1 MEKKRKLIF
10 ASLIL
15 LPRRKTLL
23 LSFLLIP
30 AQIVFCQ
37 GGRSQPADLSP
48 EHVFTLENAKI
59 KILLGKDKPVIY
71 NYLEKASGALM
82 MGNLNN
88 SAPSVS
94 FYKGAKTVMR
104 TRTKITYKSSLGDQA
119 VSYHAEVT
127 YENRPAI
134 SFELLYTLTNDGL
147 DITFKDVREQ
157 KDFYLLN
164 VQLPDLLTVNAD
176 EPAAKLAIPA
186 DAGRLIDVKQA
197 SFKSYEYEIDWL
209 NPILAGIACNAK
221 LAGVMDSRSIEN
233 HSIVRVYE
241 RRGVKYGSFSMNLMH
256 RLKEYNLAEFGT
268 VIQATDPKYLLKI
281 QDSCQVE
288 IHITGDHDRDGEVSW
303 IDGAKLL
310 REKVDAVPNPYYE
323 NKTFVRAFLARKG
336 STAENLSFRD
346 ELERIRQ
353 FAAQTDSA
361 ACIIYLLGW
370 QYTGHDSGYP
380 SVDKVN
386 ESLGGYK
393 ELVNLISE
401 AKKLHVNVSFY
412 DNYDDSYPTHPGWDP
427 DVICRDPQGNLMLG
441 GAWDGEQS
449 YLISS
454 YKYAM
459 KSGLNRVNYTLN
471 TYPVEKAYF
480 IDVLAGG
487 YHGGRKYDF
496 NPASPAG
503 AQKNFEGK
511 LKIIDAFNKRG
522 LDVATEDFTGFF
534 VGHAGTFGDIV
545 AFDNIYFKGEQQIP
559 LIPLIYHGKTSFG
572 MKVSSPSLYVKTFL
586 YGQRAQV
593 FTNLRNVFTASD
605 YVLDALPKQKLYG
618 KPMKTYQ
625 RFGDLER
632 VVYEDGSVVE
642 ANVKADTYSVAL
654 RDGQLIAR
662 NYTSFI
668 PVRKN
673 TYLACS
679 RNGGQFDYPVPE
691 EWADKK
697 KIRVFKINHD
707 GSREDIGFE
716 LTEGNLQ
723 FQSEPAVV
731 YKVIYTE

>member
-1 MEKKRKLIF
+1 M
-10 ASLIL
+10 
-15 LPRRKTLL
+15 
-23 LSFLLIP
+23 
-30 AQIVFCQ
+30 
-37 GGRSQPADLSP
+37 
-48 EHVFTLENAKI
+48 
-59 KILLGKDKPVIY
+59 
-71 NYLEKASGALM
+71 
-82 MGNLNN
+82 
-88 SAPSVS
+88 
-94 FYKGAKTVMR
+94 
-104 TRTKITYKSSLGDQA
+104 
-119 VSYHAEVT
+119 
-127 YENRPAI
+127 
-134 SFELLYTLTNDGL
+134 
-147 DITFKDVREQ
+147 
-157 KDFYLLN
+157 
-164 VQLPDLLTVNAD
+164 
-176 EPAAKLAIPA
+176 
-186 DAGRLIDVKQA
+186 
-197 SFKSYEYEIDWL
+197 
-209 NPILAGIACNAK
+209 
-221 LAGVMDSRSIEN
+221 
-233 HSIVRVYE
+233 
-241 RRGVKYGSFSMNLMH
+241 
-256 RLKEYNLAEFGT
+256 
-268 VIQATDPKYLLKI
+268 
-281 QDSCQVE
+281 
-288 IHITGDHDRDGEVSW
+288 HITGDYDRDGEVSW
-303 IDGAKLL
+303 IDAAKLL
-310 REKVDAVPNPYYE
+310 REKVDAVPNPYYQ
-323 NKTFVRAFLARKG
+323 NQTFVRAFLARKG

-370 QYTGHDSGYP
+370 QYTGHESGYP

-393 ELVNLISE
+393 ELVNLITE
-401 AKKLHVNVSFY
+401 AKKLNVNVSFY

-459 KSGLNRVNYTLN
+459 KSGLDRVSYTLK

-511 LKIIDAFNKRG
+511 LKIIEAFNKRG

-545 AFDNIYFKGEQQIP
+545 AFDDIYFKGEQQIP

-572 MKVSSPSLYVKTFL
+572 MKVSSPVFYVKTFL

-625 RFGDLER
+625 RYGDLER
-632 VVYEDGSVVE
+632 VIYEDGSVVE
-642 ANVKADTYSVAL
+642 ADVKANTYSVAL
-654 RDGQLIAR
+654 RNGKLIAK

-668 PVRKN
+668 PVAKN
-673 TYLACS
+673 TYMACS
-679 RNGGQFDYPVPE
+679 RDGGRFSYPVPE
-691 EWADKK
+691 EWVERKN
-697 KIRVFKINHD
+697 IRVLKIHKD
-707 GSREDIGFE
+707 GTQENTGFE
-716 LTEGNLQ
+716 LTAGNLQ
-723 FQSEPAVV
+723 FDAEPGAV
-731 YKVIYTE
+731 YKVIYSE

>member
-1 MEKKRKLIF
+1 MQKKLKFIF
-10 ASLIL
+10 ASRTF
-15 LPRRKTLL
+15 LPGLRIRFLC
-23 LSFLLIP
+23 FLLMP

-37 GGRSQPADLSP
+37 EFRSQPADLSP
-48 EHVFTLENAKI
+48 DHVFTLENAKV
-59 KILLGKDKPVIY
+59 KILLGKDKPVIFQY
-71 NYLEKASGALM
+71 QLKENGGLM
-82 MGNLNN
+82 TGNLNN
-88 SAPSVS
+88 SAPAVS

-104 TRTKITYKSSLGDQA
+104 TRTKITYTSSLRDQA
-119 VSYHAEVT
+119 VSYRAEIT
-127 YENRPAI
+127 YENKPAI
-134 SFELLYTLTNDGL
+134 SFELLYALTATGL
-147 DITFKDVREQ
+147 DITFNNVQEQ

-164 VQLPDLLTVNAD
+164 IQLPDLLTVGGD
-176 EPAAKLAIPA
+176 EAVAKLAIPA

-209 NPILAGIACNAK
+209 NPILAGIAYNAK
-221 LAGVMDSRSIEN
+221 VAGVMDTRSIEN
-233 HSIVRVYE
+233 HSIVHVYE

-268 VIQATDPKYLLKI
+268 VIQATDPKYLLKV
-281 QDSCQVE
+281 QDSCRVE
-288 IHITGDHDRDGEVSW
+288 INITGDYDNDGAVSW
-303 IDGAKLL
+303 IDAAKLL

-401 AKKLHVNVSFY
+401 AKKLNVNVSFY

-454 YKYAM
+454 YKYVM
-459 KSGLNRVNYTLN
+459 KSGLNRIAYTLK
-471 TYPVEKAYF
+471 TYPLEKAYF

-511 LKIIDAFNKRG
+511 LKIIEAFNKKG

-586 YGQRAQV
+586 YGQRAQS
-593 FTNLRNVFTASD
+593 FTNLRNDFTASD

-618 KPMKTYQ
+618 KPMKTYA
-625 RFGDLER
+625 RYGDLER

-642 ANVKADTYSVAL
+642 ANVKDDSYSVAL
-654 RDGQLIAR
+654 RDGRVIAK

-673 TYLACS
+673 TYMACS
-679 RNGGQFDYPVPE
+679 RNGGQFNYPVPE
-691 EWADKK
+691 EWTDKN
-697 KIRVFKINHD
+697 KIRVLKINSD
-707 GSREDIGFE
+707 GNKENTGFE

-723 FQSEPAVV
+723 FHSEPDAV
-731 YKVIYTE
+731 YKVIYSE

>member
-176 EPAAKLAIPA
+176 EPVAKLAIPA

-412 DNYDDSYPTHPGWDP
+412 DNYDDSYPTHPG
-427 DVICRDPQGNLMLG
+427 
-441 GAWDGEQS
+441 
-449 YLISS
+449 
-454 YKYAM
+454 
-459 KSGLNRVNYTLN
+459 
-471 TYPVEKAYF
+471 
-480 IDVLAGG
+480 
-487 YHGGRKYDF
+487 
-496 NPASPAG
+496 
-503 AQKNFEGK
+503 
-511 LKIIDAFNKRG
+511 
-522 LDVATEDFTGFF
+522 
-534 VGHAGTFGDIV
+534 
-545 AFDNIYFKGEQQIP
+545 
-559 LIPLIYHGKTSFG
+559 
-572 MKVSSPSLYVKTFL
+572 
-586 YGQRAQV
+586 
-593 FTNLRNVFTASD
+593 
-605 YVLDALPKQKLYG
+605 
-618 KPMKTYQ
+618 
-625 RFGDLER
+625 
-632 VVYEDGSVVE
+632 
-642 ANVKADTYSVAL
+642 
-654 RDGQLIAR
+654 
-662 NYTSFI
+662 
-668 PVRKN
+668 
-673 TYLACS
+673 
-679 RNGGQFDYPVPE
+679 
-691 EWADKK
+691 
-697 KIRVFKINHD
+697 
-707 GSREDIGFE
+707 
-716 LTEGNLQ
+716 
-723 FQSEPAVV
+723 
-731 YKVIYTE
+731 

>member
-1 MEKKRKLIF
+1 M
-10 ASLIL
+10 
-15 LPRRKTLL
+15 
-23 LSFLLIP
+23 
-30 AQIVFCQ
+30 
-37 GGRSQPADLSP
+37 
-48 EHVFTLENAKI
+48 
-59 KILLGKDKPVIY
+59 
-71 NYLEKASGALM
+71 
-82 MGNLNN
+82 
-88 SAPSVS
+88 
-94 FYKGAKTVMR
+94 
-104 TRTKITYKSSLGDQA
+104 
-119 VSYHAEVT
+119 
-127 YENRPAI
+127 
-134 SFELLYTLTNDGL
+134 
-147 DITFKDVREQ
+147 
-157 KDFYLLN
+157 
-164 VQLPDLLTVNAD
+164 
-176 EPAAKLAIPA
+176 
-186 DAGRLIDVKQA
+186 
-197 SFKSYEYEIDWL
+197 
-209 NPILAGIACNAK
+209 
-221 LAGVMDSRSIEN
+221 
-233 HSIVRVYE
+233 
-241 RRGVKYGSFSMNLMH
+241 
-256 RLKEYNLAEFGT
+256 
-268 VIQATDPKYLLKI
+268 IQATDPKYLLKI
-281 QDSCQVE
+281 KDSCQVE

-303 IDGAKLL
+303 MDGAKLL

-346 ELERIRQ
+346 ELERIKQ

-393 ELVNLISE
+393 ELVNLITE
-401 AKKLHVNVSFY
+401 AKKLNVNVSFY

-459 KSGLNRVNYTLN
+459 KSGLNRISYTLK

-511 LKIIDAFNKRG
+511 LKIIEAFNKRG

-572 MKVSSPSLYVKTFL
+572 MKISSPSLYVKTFL

-593 FTNLRNVFTASD
+593 FTNLRNDFTASD

-618 KPMKTYQ
+618 KAIKTYS
-625 RFGDLER
+625 RYGDLER
-632 VVYEDGSVVE
+632 VVYEDGTVVE
-642 ANVKADTYSVAL
+642 ANVQADTYSVAL
-654 RDGQLIAR
+654 QDGKVIAK

-679 RNGGQFDYPVPE
+679 RNGGEFNYPVPE
-691 EWADKK
+691 EWGDKK
-697 KIRVFKINHD
+697 KIRVLKINKN
-707 GSREDIGFE
+707 GNKENIEFE
-716 LTEGNLQ
+716 FTEGSLR
-723 FQSEPAVV
+723 FHLEPGTV
-731 YKVIYTE
+731 YKVIYSE